1 MIDEIIDWYDLF
13 NERERVEFSEK
24 YVLPLELMLYDL
36 LENKLEVE
44 KVFPDKEKYMDRY
57 FQDGCGIRSKSSSN
71 VEWYC
76 ELCKM
81 HTKPEYKISKIDG
94 KKIKRRFRKNP
105 QTNLKRS
112 DVISVLNHMIK
123 KRTSKSKH
131 SPYLL
136 DIAQKYRES
145 FKDNEEEMKKVLGY
159 DDFEFKPWD
168 EKNPRF

>member
-94 KKIKRRFRKNP
+94 KKIK
-105 QTNLKRS
+105 
-112 DVISVLNHMIK
+112 

-136 DIAQKYRES
+136 DIAQRYRES

-159 DDFEFKPWD
+159 DDFEFKSWD
-168 EKNPRF
+168 EKNPHF

>member
-1 MIDEIIDWYDLF
+1 MIEEKVIDWYDLF
-13 NERERVEFSEK
+13 NEKGQVEFSEK

-36 LENKLEVE
+36 LENKLEVN
-44 KVFPDKEKYMDRY
+44 KGVDLKFIQRY
-57 FQDGCGIRSKSSSN
+57 DQNGCGIRSKSISN
-71 VEWYC
+71 VEWYS

-81 HTKPEYKISKIDG
+81 HPKPEYKISKIDG

-136 DIAQKYRES
+136 DIAQRYRES

-159 DDFEFKPWD
+159 DDFEFKSWD
-168 EKNPRF
+168 EKNPHF